1 MDELDAYWAD
11 ISGVFG
17 LTKLFGPPLTPSG
30 EAPASL
36 GEKTCNFLQHDK
48 EMAEFVE
55 DFVMDSY
62 NIMLNEDVVP
72 RFWSNFKQKE
82 ENMKIGFHK
91 FCHAIEILH
100 SDVKQI
106 SPKLE
111 LLQQLRDKCN
121 THRTLYGQRTVG
133 DLFCLSLKATLHS
146 QLDTVPADWQHL
158 IKQFYNQSFC
168 SYYKDDFFLLY
179 IPSLPEHY

>member
-1 MDELDAYWAD
+1 
-11 ISGVFG
+11 
-17 LTKLFGPPLTPSG
+17 
-30 EAPASL
+30 
-36 GEKTCNFLQHDK
+36 
-48 EMAEFVE
+48 
-55 DFVMDSY
+55 
-62 NIMLNEDVVP
+62 
-72 RFWSNFKQKE
+72 
-82 ENMKIGFHK
+82 MKIGFHK

-158 IKQFYNQSFC
+158 IKQFYDQSFC
-168 SYYKDDFFLLY
+168 SYYKDTWQVDTSASVQSADDSGEWSSADVVCKEAIYTESFTNSLGFILISY
-179 IPSLPEHY
+179 IWYYLIFVCTMMC